1 MINQNKYLVDD
12 LIADW
17 LEKNNIQ
24 NVFGIIGSAN
34 SYIFDSISKKGFTR
48 IVYMHHEQSVV
59 MAAGAYY
66 RSSGKL
72 SVAIVTAGAGASNAI
87 TGVLSNWADSI
98 PCIVISGQE
107 SSFYFEKH
115 SKLRMLGTQ
124 GFDVSEM
131 VKNITKYSNI
141 ITNQELTFD
150 TLEKAK
156 NIAFSDRPGPVW
168 IDIPFNIQSSN
179 VDIPNWD
186 MISFPEDKKSI
197 SSEYDQSLYEK
208 TYEILKNAERPLV
221 VGGNG
226 VRLSK
231 SNLLMQSFVEKHSIP
246 FLLTWSAI
254 DIIDNDHQLH
264 FGRFGIYGQR
274 CANYVIQNAD
284 VILVLGSRLALPQVG
299 YDFSQFARNAKIII
313 VDVDANEVAKYEDR
327 FDDIHIQS
335 CDVFISNMLTYDA
348 IGSKNNWIEYCNT
361 LKQKYNL
368 VDNSFQD
375 DTFVNSYSFINKLSE
390 KLADNHIITTDMG
403 TALLSGHQA
412 INLKKNQ
419 VMFTSLGLGE
429 MGYGLPGAIGA
440 AFACPD
446 KPVLC
451 LNCDG
456 GIMMNLQEAHT
467 IIDNNLNIKIVIF
480 NNDGYLMIKH
490 TQKMLFKNN
499 FVGVNSKTGL
509 TLPKFNLLMPA
520 FGYKYY
526 DLFDMQDF
534 ENTVTSFLSDPEPSV
549 LEVYMNP
556 EQDFIPK
563 VKGVAKDDGSIFAP
577 PIEEM
582 SPLVSF
588 DELKSNMIVSI
599 SEKSKQIV
607 R

>member
-1 MINQNKYLVDD
+1 MVNQNKYLVAD

-17 LEKNNIQ
+17 LEKNNIEI
-24 NVFGIIGSAN
+24 VFGIIGSAN
-34 SYIFDSISKKGFTR
+34 SYIFDSIANKGFTR

-107 SSFYFEKH
+107 SSIYFEKH
-115 SKLRMLGTQ
+115 SNLRMLGTQ

-131 VKNITKYSNI
+131 VKNITKYSDI

-150 TLEKAK
+150 TLENAK
-156 NIAFSDRPGPVW
+156 NIALSGRPGPVW

-179 VDIPNWD
+179 VDTPDWD
-186 MISFPEDKKSI
+186 TISFSEDKKSI
-197 SSEYDQSLYEK
+197 CSEYDQSSYEK
-208 TYEILKNAERPLV
+208 TYDILKNAERPLI

-231 SNLLMQSFVEKHSIP
+231 SNILMQSFVEKHSIP

-254 DIIDNDHQLH
+254 DIIDNDHPLH
-264 FGRFGIYGQR
+264 YGRFGIYGQR
-274 CANYVIQNAD
+274 CANYIVQNAD

-313 VDVDANEVAKYEDR
+313 VDVDACEVAKYEDK

-335 CDVFISNMLTYDA
+335 CEVFISNMLHYDA
-348 IGSKNNWIEYCNT
+348 ISLKNNWIRYCDN

-368 VDNSFQD
+368 VEESFQND
-375 DTFVNSYSFINKLSE
+375 NFVNSYSFINKLSK
-390 KLADNHIITTDMG
+390 KLDDNHIITTDMG
-403 TALLSGHQA
+403 TALLSGHQT

-467 IIDNNLNIKIVIF
+467 IIDNCLNIKIVIF

-499 FVGVNSKTGL
+499 YVGVNSNTGL

-526 DLFDMQDF
+526 ELFDMQDF
-534 ENTVTSFLSDPEPSV
+534 EDTVTKFLADPQPSV
-549 LEVYMNP
+549 LEVFMNP

-582 SPLVSF
+582 SPLLSF
-588 DELKSNMIVSI
+588 DELQSNMIVNI